1 MKQTIKKLVLV
12 VMCFTLICCE
22 EKESNDNSFNFQ
34 QKTKTENPFNYL
46 GERHN
51 QILDDFAES
60 LGNSVHFSTKDVYN
74 FSVNEGHLSSNN
86 ISYLDYKRSL
96 DSIDDITFDY
106 FFGTSPN
113 AITIINDSIVANYLD
128 DFRRIT
134 LNAIRS
140 SVAVLPNVYADSIEV
155 LEEGFMHNYGNLLN
169 IEDSLRYETVLG
181 MLAIAKYSYQYWY
194 DASFNKSSLWYP
206 IIQNRL
212 NVKSDKPSFWDRC
225 KDVVNA
231 VAAGIACAAVDVYTF
246 ATEACG
252 LSATIYEDPSNGK
265 DIGVGVGPSIGI
277 GTGACDKAGEASIN
291 TFYDVLE

>member
-51 QILDDFAES
+51 HILDDFAES

-106 FFGTSPN
+106 FFGSFCASLVIGIYVGKLTFVSN
-113 AITIINDSIVANYLD
+113 GEHQ
-128 DFRRIT
+128 
-134 LNAIRS
+134 
-140 SVAVLPNVYADSIEV
+140 EV
-155 LEEGFMHNYGNLLN
+155 EDLAN
-169 IEDSLRYETVLG
+169 IEL
-181 MLAIAKYSYQYWY
+181 
-194 DASFNKSSLWYP
+194 
-206 IIQNRL
+206 
-212 NVKSDKPSFWDRC
+212 
-225 KDVVNA
+225 
-231 VAAGIACAAVDVYTF
+231 VD
-246 ATEACG
+246 CR
-252 LSATIYEDPSNGK
+252 
-265 DIGVGVGPSIGI
+265 
-277 GTGACDKAGEASIN
+277 
-291 TFYDVLE
+291 